1 MSLPQSLNFL
11 DVQRKAS
18 SSRSY
23 RTQISSSNAKDFV
36 MGDEVVFDL
45 PGNVANSYYDLGGTA
60 YISFEVENGTNQ
72 ALSFDGQ
79 CGAYVTW
86 DRISLTSAGAT
97 LSNVTS
103 VGNLINILFSTTVSP
118 SYTGNIG
125 RHLIGTKPSAAD
137 AGDIEDEGV
146 QISASGGKLKVCL
159 PLICLGLTQ
168 LTPARYVP
176 AFSRDRLQ
184 LRLQLANA
192 VTAFFAGGAGNVANN
207 LVKINNPQLTF
218 YTCELSPEVNAAV
231 MQMTGGKFEMMAN
244 DWISATSSVS
254 TSDTALTTT
263 LGFTSGSLESVGFS
277 HRVSAN
283 VADVTKHSFARVR
296 SNLDEWNL
304 SVNGKMYPNRSIVC
318 KDSGAEAL
326 AELLCSRHEMH
337 NFHANSSLGAGY
349 AIDTYNGTDA
359 TEPSFYTAVELESFA
374 QTDRVYAGIN
384 TVSAVTQL
392 QLKYH
397 TAPPANAVIDIYGLR
412 SVKYV
417 LDMTQ
422 LGTYEVYI

>member
-23 RTQISSSNAKDFV
+23 RSKLSSSNAKNFV
-36 MGDEVVFDL
+36 CGDEIVWDL

-60 YISFEVENGTNQ
+60 YVSFEVENTSNQ
-72 ALSFDGQ
+72 AIMFDGQ
-79 CGAYVTW
+79 CGAY
-86 DRISLTSAGAT
+86 SLWNRMSVTSAGAT
-97 LSNVTS
+97 LSNVT
-103 VGNLINILFSTTVSP
+103 GLNNLINVLFSTTVSP
-118 SYTGNIG
+118 QYTDNIG
-125 RHLIGTKPSAAD
+125 RHLLGTTKAFD
-137 AGDIEDEGV
+137 TGDI
-146 QISASGGKLKVCL
+146 SGHGFSIAAAGKLKVCL
-159 PLICLGLTQ
+159 PLICLGITQ
-168 LTPARYVP
+168 LTPARYLP

-184 LRLQLANA
+184 IRLQLENA
-192 VTAFFAGGAGNVANN
+192 VTAFFAAAAGNVANS
-207 LVKINNPQLTF
+207 LIKINTPELTF
-218 YTCELSPEVNAAV
+218 YTCELAPEVNAAV

-244 DWISATSSVS
+244 DWIHATSSVS
-254 TSDTALTTT
+254 TNDSALTST

-277 HRVSAN
+277 HRPSAFI
-283 VADVTKHSFARVR
+283 ADVTKHSFARVR
-296 SNLDEWNL
+296 SNLDEWVL
-304 SVNGKMYPNRSIVC
+304 SVNGKLYPNRPIVC

-337 NFHANSSLGAGY
+337 NFHATSSIGDGY
-349 AIDTYNGTDA
+349 AIDTYNGVA
-359 TEPSFYTAVELESFA
+359 ETEPSFYTAVELESFA

-384 TVSAVTQL
+384 TVSATTQL

-397 TAPPANAVIDIYGLR
+397 TNPAVNAVIDIYGLR